1 MNREML
7 LQKVREPEWKWF
19 IGAGVVVGVLFNVA
33 LQSSPYDLGGLAGG
47 VLSAVL
53 IYLLA

>member
-1 MNREML
+1 MNREKL
-7 LQKVREPEWKWF
+7 RQKMQESEWMWF
-19 IGAGVVVGVLFNVA
+19 VGSGVVVGVLFNLA
-33 LQSSPYDLGGLAGG
+33 LKSGPFELGGLAGG

>member
-1 MNREML
+1 MNREIL
-7 LQKVREPEWKWF
+7 LQKVREHEWKWF
-19 IGAGVVVGVLFNVA
+19 IGAGVAVGVLFNIA
-33 LQSSPYDLGGLAGG
+33 LHARPYDLGGLAGG